1 MTEGISNFQIEEAFK
16 NIGDEDIDTN
26 FVSTFPSNYMNK
38 FINNASMVS
47 EKKENV
53 RLSQFIL
60 CHRCLYKQG
69 THCWSI
75 RDIEPKT
82 NIFFF
87 HTFGIDG
94 IKSFITQDDKK
105 VIEKILLG
113 TEK

>member
-1 MTEGISNFQIEEAFK
+1 MRRWFL
-16 NIGDEDIDTN
+16 
-26 FVSTFPSNYMNK
+26 
-38 FINNASMVS
+38 
-47 EKKENV
+47 KKRKMSV
-53 RLSQFIL
+53 

-94 IKSFITQDDKK
+94 IKNFIIQDDKK